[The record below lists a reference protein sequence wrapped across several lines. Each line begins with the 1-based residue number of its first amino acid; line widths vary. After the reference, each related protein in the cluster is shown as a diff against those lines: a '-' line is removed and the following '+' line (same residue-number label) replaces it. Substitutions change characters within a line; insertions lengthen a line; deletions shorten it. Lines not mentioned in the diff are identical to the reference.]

1 MKEAYQQ
8 AVLEAESVRKSAPT
22 TPIEILDTK
31 SLKERFEKG
40 EVTSIEENNR
50 EQEDM
55 SVFESGIGKK
65 SRSIFME
72 LDANASKA
80 PQLSPI
86 SPSKSSGDVIKK
98 TREVSFS
105 CFKNLIMEN
114 MNKEFGGGFCQVLM
128 ARQAADEVVKSS
140 EQLDDVVTV
149 RTADIQQRFKFFETY
164 KEPEQKKKEFRITP
178 PREGQVKVN
187 RITNK
192 TIFLFITINK

>member
-22 TPIEILDTK
+22 TPIEVCDTK
-31 SLKERFEKG
+31 SLKERFERG
-40 EVTSIEENNR
+40 EVTSVEENR
-50 EQEDM
+50 EKEQEDM

-98 TREVSFS
+98 TREVG
-105 CFKNLIMEN
+105 CWLYRYGK
-114 MNKEFGGGFCQVLM
+114 
-128 ARQAADEVVKSS
+128 
-140 EQLDDVVTV
+140 V
-149 RTADIQQRFKFFETY
+149 RKMIG
-164 KEPEQKKKEFRITP
+164 I
-178 PREGQVKVN
+178 
-187 RITNK
+187 
-192 TIFLFITINK
+192 